1 MPAVYPLVVLPSTFR
16 GHYPNMAKRDAS
28 VWARFLT
35 LYADRYEG
43 FAYDVAMGGILP
55 ALPMESQGD
64 LKAWQ
69 YKTALRIDAVAF
81 TPDAAT
87 IIEVKPEAH
96 VSALGAVVGY
106 TLIAD
111 RERVFDRRIRGA
123 IVCEY
128 IQPDVD
134 WACGQLDIAVYVV

>member
-1 MPAVYPLVVLPSTFR
+1 MPAVYPLVILPNTFR
-16 GHYPNMAKRDAS
+16 GHYPNMAKRDAE

-35 LYADRYEG
+35 LYSDRFEG
-43 FAYDVAMGGILP
+43 FAYDVALGGVRYDIP
-55 ALPMESQGD
+55 GEAPDD
-64 LKAWQ
+64 LRAYQ
-69 YKTALRIDAVAF
+69 YKTALRLDAVAF
-81 TPDAAT
+81 APGAAT

-106 TLIAD
+106 TLVAA
-111 RERVFDRRIRGA
+111 REGVFDRPLRGA

-134 WACGQLDIAVYVV
+134 WCCQQLGVGVYVV